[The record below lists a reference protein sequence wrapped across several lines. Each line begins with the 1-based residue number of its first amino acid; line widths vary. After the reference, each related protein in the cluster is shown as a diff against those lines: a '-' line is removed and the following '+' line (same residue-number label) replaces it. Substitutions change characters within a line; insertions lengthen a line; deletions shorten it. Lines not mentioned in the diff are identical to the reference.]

1 MQIAFNQAQVSTLSP
16 PKQMITQWLN
26 TLPKKQNQESKNMI
40 ANLAPN
46 DTYPQEQQLTSK
58 L

>member
-26 TLPKKQNQESKNMI
+26 TLPKKQNQESKNMTS
-40 ANLAPN
+40 NLAPN
-46 DTYPQEQQLTSK
+46 DTYPQEQQ
-58 L
+58 